1 MAGVDTGITLSA
13 KQCIEIGRQ
22 AITEERYYQAV
33 SWMETALAR
42 TRFHTDTTA
51 SLNEAEIEFERAKQ
65 VVSLT
70 CQSISSSKS
79 RAGGR
84 VLNL

>member
-22 AITEERYYQAV
+22 AISEKRYYQAV

-42 TRFHTDTTA
+42 LRLHNDRTA
-51 SLNEAEIEFERAKQ
+51 SLTEAEIEFERAKK

-70 CQSISSSKS
+70 
-79 RAGGR
+79 
-84 VLNL
+84 